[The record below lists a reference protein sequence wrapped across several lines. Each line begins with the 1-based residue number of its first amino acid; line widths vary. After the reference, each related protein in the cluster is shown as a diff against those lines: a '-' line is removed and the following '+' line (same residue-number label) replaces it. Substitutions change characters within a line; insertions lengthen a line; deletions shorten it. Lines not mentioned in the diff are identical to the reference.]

1 MFSNRYIYIYAT
13 VLVVFSALILTLA
26 AVGLKPFQDKNIRV
40 EKMQQLLGAVG
51 LESDAKN
58 AEELFNTYFK
68 EQHAVNSKGEIVGTL
83 IDGKQTLGTI
93 NPFTIDTKKQ
103 MALVKANDPSA
114 SLPVFV
120 YEKDGKKTYVV
131 PVIGNGLWGG
141 IWGNIAFADDL
152 NTIVGVNFDH
162 KGETPGLGAEI
173 ATPFFEDQFKGKTI
187 FDGADFKSVEVK
199 KAADKSSPHQV
210 DAISGGTITSNGV
223 SDMLNNSLK
232 FYIPYFNSLKK

>member
-13 VLVVFSALILTLA
+13 ILVVFSALILTLA
-26 AVGLKPFQDKNIRV
+26 AVGLKPYQDKNIRV

-58 AEELFNTYFK
+58 AEELFDKYFR
-68 EQHAVNSKGEIVGTL
+68 EQHAINAKGEIVGTL
-83 IDGKQTLGTI
+83 IDGKQTMGSV

-103 MALVKANDPSA
+103 MALVKINDPSA
-114 SLPVFV
+114 ALPVFI

-187 FDGADFKSVEVK
+187 FDGDDFKSVEVK
-199 KAADKSSPHQV
+199 KAADKTSPHQV

-232 FYIPYFNSLKK
+232 FYIPYFNSLKN